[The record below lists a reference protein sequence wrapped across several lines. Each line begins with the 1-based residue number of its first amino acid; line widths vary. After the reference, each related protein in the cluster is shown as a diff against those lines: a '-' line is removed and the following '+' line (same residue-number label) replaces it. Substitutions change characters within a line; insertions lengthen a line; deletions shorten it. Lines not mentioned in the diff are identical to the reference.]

1 MWRSERKRIG
11 EEGTTFFF
19 SSSFLLARKPIYIL
33 QLRSIARLGDIREG
47 KRVLRRCWERI
58 EEEGRKGGREGTY
71 NVATSSRRLDAG
83 FGTVQQV
90 DEQVSRFPSFEFAF
104 PSLSRRVV
112 AARFSLT
119 NFLRDT
125 IPFHYHSSQT
135 IISSLC
141 NDQII
146 FYNFIFFLNS
156 PFHDI
161 FIKTYEYVKNNFIS
175 KSYNEIISRN
185 TFLNPNPLL

>member
-1 MWRSERKRIG
+1 MCGGRRGKESERKARR
-11 EEGTTFFF
+11 FFF
-19 SSSFLLARKPIYIL
+19 SSFFLLARKPIYIL

-47 KRVLRRCWERI
+47 KRVLRRCWERR
-58 EEEGRKGGREGTY
+58 EGGRKGGREGTY

-161 FIKTYEYVKNNFIS
+161 FIKTYEYVKNNFTS
-175 KSYNEIISRN
+175 KSYNEIISPN

>member
-1 MWRSERKRIG
+1 MCGGRRGKESERKARR
-11 EEGTTFFF
+11 FFF
-19 SSSFLLARKPIYIL
+19 FFSSFLLARKPIYIL

-135 IISSLC
+135 IISPLS

-156 PFHDI
+156 PLMI
-161 FIKTYEYVKNNFIS
+161 Y
-175 KSYNEIISRN
+175 
-185 TFLNPNPLL
+185 LLKRVR

>member
-1 MWRSERKRIG
+1 MCGGRRGKESERKARR
-11 EEGTTFFF
+11 FFF
-19 SSSFLLARKPIYIL
+19 LLLFFFLLASPFIY
-33 QLRSIARLGDIREG
+33 SSFDRLLVLAISERENAFSDVAG
-47 KRVLRRCWERI
+47 RGER
-58 EEEGRKGGREGTY
+58 EGGREGTY

-161 FIKTYEYVKNNFIS
+161 FIKTYEYVKNNFTS
-175 KSYNEIISRN
+175 KSYNEIISPN

>member
-1 MWRSERKRIG
+1 MCGGRRGKESERKARR
-11 EEGTTFFF
+11 FFF
-19 SSSFLLARKPIYIL
+19 SSFFLARKPIYIL
-33 QLRSIARLGDIREG
+33 QLRSIALGDIREG
-47 KRVLRRCWERI
+47 KRVLRRCWERR
-58 EEEGRKGGREGTY
+58 EGGRKGGREGTY

-135 IISSLC
+135 IISPLS

-156 PFHDI
+156 PLMI
-161 FIKTYEYVKNNFIS
+161 Y
-175 KSYNEIISRN
+175 
-185 TFLNPNPLL
+185 LLKRVR

>member
-1 MWRSERKRIG
+1 MCGGRRGKESERKARR
-11 EEGTTFFF
+11 FFF
-19 SSSFLLARKPIYIL
+19 LLLFFLLASPFIY
-33 QLRSIARLGDIREG
+33 SSFDRLLVLAISERENAFSDVAG
-47 KRVLRRCWERI
+47 RGER
-58 EEEGRKGGREGTY
+58 EGGREGTY

-141 NDQII
+141 KSFSTIS
-146 FYNFIFFLNS
+146 FFLKF
-156 PFHDI
+156 PF
-161 FIKTYEYVKNNFIS
+161 S
-175 KSYNEIISRN
+175 
-185 TFLNPNPLL
+185 

>member
-1 MWRSERKRIG
+1 MIVTPVRSTCVAVG
-11 EEGTTFFF
+11 EEKNRRGRHDVFFF
-19 SSSFLLARKPIYIL
+19 LLFFFLLASPFIY
-33 QLRSIARLGDIREG
+33 SSFDRLLVLAISERENAFSDVAG
-47 KRVLRRCWERI
+47 RGER
-58 EEEGRKGGREGTY
+58 EGGREGTY

-135 IISSLC
+135 IISPLS

-156 PFHDI
+156 PLMI
-161 FIKTYEYVKNNFIS
+161 Y
-175 KSYNEIISRN
+175 
-185 TFLNPNPLL
+185 LLKRVR

>member
-1 MWRSERKRIG
+1 MCGGRRGKESERKARR
-11 EEGTTFFF
+11 FFF
-19 SSSFLLARKPIYIL
+19 SSFFLLARKPIYIL

-47 KRVLRRCWERI
+47 KRVLRRCWERR
-58 EEEGRKGGREGTY
+58 EGGRKGGREGTY

-135 IISSLC
+135 IISPLS

-156 PFHDI
+156 PLMI
-161 FIKTYEYVKNNFIS
+161 Y
-175 KSYNEIISRN
+175 
-185 TFLNPNPLL
+185 LLKRVR

>member
-1 MWRSERKRIG
+1 MCGGRRGKESERKTRR
-11 EEGTTFFF
+11 FFF
-19 SSSFLLARKPIYIL
+19 SSFFLARKPIYIL

-47 KRVLRRCWERI
+47 KRVLRRCWERR
-58 EEEGRKGGREGTY
+58 EGGRKGGREGTY

-141 NDQII
+141 KSFSTIS
-146 FYNFIFFLNS
+146 FFLKF
-156 PFHDI
+156 PF
-161 FIKTYEYVKNNFIS
+161 S
-175 KSYNEIISRN
+175 
-185 TFLNPNPLL
+185 